1 MKKHLFCKVCIFS
14 VAFLFIHQKSYCQVE
29 ITKWQFGKKGAIS
42 ITYDDGIITQ
52 FKEAIPA
59 MNKLHFPGTFF
70 IVTGELKG
78 SRYHAK
84 FIGRPVKEI
93 INDTRTVPANKD
105 NFFERASAVRFL
117 GYKGTSSY
125 FFKAGSL
132 YEEGKIQEAFKII
145 DSVYAMALAGLFK
158 PGTDTTYE
166 AGLTAQNSWKDFKR
180 YASQGHE
187 LACHSLS
194 HPFMAILDTANIYYE
209 LQKCK
214 EDILTHLGKEN
225 TFSAEVPFGT
235 EDERVMKYVLESKLF
250 PALRNKMPEPYMQ
263 EINRSYKEQ
272 PGMSKKEYVQWQRG
286 PLTKTPIHLMKS
298 WVDTLLV
305 HDNIWLVLV
314 FHGIDNIGWEPINH
328 EELAGYFQYMKD
340 REPGL
345 WIATFKDVTKYMR
358 ERMAAKIT
366 EEKSKNKIVITLHHS
381 LDTTLYNLPLT
392 LKTYLPHP
400 WKNVNIH
407 QNNKTGKLKILKDD
421 KGKYVLFQ
429 AFPNKDKIELTGN

>member
-14 VAFLFIHQKSYCQVE
+14 LTILFVSQKSYCQVE

-52 FKEAIPA
+52 FKEAIPI

-84 FIGRPVKEI
+84 FIGTPVKEI
-93 INDTRTVPANKD
+93 MKETITVPTNKD

-117 GYKGTSSY
+117 GYRGTAAY

-132 YEEGKIQEAFKII
+132 YEEGKIQDAYKII
-145 DSVYAMALAGLFK
+145 DSVYAMALSGLFK
-158 PGTDTTYE
+158 PGIDTTYE
-166 AGLTAQNSWKDFKR
+166 GGLSAQNSWQDFKR

-187 LACHSLS
+187 FACHSLS
-194 HPFMAILDTANIYYE
+194 HPFMAILDTPNIYYE

-214 EDILTHLGKEN
+214 EDIVTHLGKEN

-250 PALRNKMPEPYMQ
+250 TALRNKMPEPYMQ
-263 EINRSYKEQ
+263 EINRGHNEQ

-286 PLTKTPIHLMKS
+286 PLTKTPLPLMKS

-328 EELAGYFQYMKD
+328 EELADYFQYVKD
-340 REPGL
+340 KEPGL
-345 WIATFKDVTKYMR
+345 WVATFKDVTKYMR

-366 EEKSKNKIVITLHHS
+366 EEKSKNKIIITLHHS
-381 LDTTLYNLPLT
+381 LDTTLYDLSLT
-392 LKTYLPHP
+392 LKTYLPSP
-400 WKNVNIH
+400 WKNVNVH
-407 QNNKTGKLKILKDD
+407 QDNKTVKLKIAKDD

-429 AFPNKDKIELTGN
+429 ALLNKGKIELTGN

>member
-1 MKKHLFCKVCIFS
+1 
-14 VAFLFIHQKSYCQVE
+14 
-29 ITKWQFGKKGAIS
+29 
-42 ITYDDGIITQ
+42 
-52 FKEAIPA
+52 
-59 MNKLHFPGTFF
+59 
-70 IVTGELKG
+70 
-78 SRYHAK
+78 
-84 FIGRPVKEI
+84 
-93 INDTRTVPANKD
+93 
-105 NFFERASAVRFL
+105 
-117 GYKGTSSY
+117 
-125 FFKAGSL
+125 
-132 YEEGKIQEAFKII
+132 
-145 DSVYAMALAGLFK
+145 
-158 PGTDTTYE
+158 
-166 AGLTAQNSWKDFKR
+166 
-180 YASQGHE
+180 
-187 LACHSLS
+187 
-194 HPFMAILDTANIYYE
+194 
-209 LQKCK
+209 
-214 EDILTHLGKEN
+214 
-225 TFSAEVPFGT
+225 
-235 EDERVMKYVLESKLF
+235 
-250 PALRNKMPEPYMQ
+250 MPEPYMH

-272 PGMSKKEYVQWQRG
+272 PGLSKTEYVQWQRG
-286 PLTKTPIHLMKS
+286 PLTKTPLQLMKS
-298 WVDTLLV
+298 WVDTVLV
-305 HDNIWLVLV
+305 HDNIWVVLV